1 MLDFFLWL
9 NLQHTNY
16 GNNLQC
22 LQSKREQNDEDE
34 HLVEKEFHHDDKLD
48 DDYRRI
54 AGDKMGKVNIWL
66 KRSFIIVTIL
76 MATAG
81 ALMLAGT
88 LFSHGYYHQN
98 EEFEDMVMG
107 INTMYALSITTL
119 ILPIIGIYG
128 ACKKKRWGL
137 IVFTV
142 LKILGSLFLL
152 WVTINV
158 LIVHP
163 MLIKTVSELYLG
175 MQPISNATEIN
186 MKILQKTQI
195 EMECC
200 GVEQGYTEWG
210 YNISESCLCNS
221 TWSNCVEAPTNSSLF
236 QLAEDTP
243 VMIYKEPC
251 LPILISH
258 TNLAISVGVGLS
270 MGLASLWTLSCVLS
284 IAILCQLREKKD
296 TLVVAYSREAKTGNY
311 AVLAEPAELT

>member
-98 EEFEDMVMG
+98 EE
-107 INTMYALSITTL
+107 
-119 ILPIIGIYG
+119 
-128 ACKKKRWGL
+128 
-137 IVFTV
+137 FTV